1 MAVYFVTGK
10 LRQGKGLFCSYMAM
24 QYYRAG
30 LRVASNFLMD
40 TEKLGANV
48 TNPVTVLPAIPAPEH
63 LFALGRGC
71 PEGEMERFGILIL
84 DEGGTWLNNPEKGE
98 QAAFLDWFIH
108 SGKLGWDVYIQ
119 VQDKGLINKD
129 IFNATGE
136 HLVIVQRKDRIRF
149 PVVSDVLEMVAP
161 KKYGVTG
168 TSKGI
173 LPHLI
178 SAKVYIGN
186 SSYKARPNE
195 THFFFGKRLYGIHPT
210 NEVFTKDILIR
221 EVPVSS
227 KYPDGIKRID
237 MRSLYS
243 GLSGATVRRYR
254 RIEKLNSLLKPI
266 TGGKMEPTQAES
278 KQATQPEAP
287 QLQSQPAQPPQDA
300 QSIAL
305 AIKALDK
312 EEKKKERNKKLKMYT
327 FVILFMVGFWWFA
340 WGWLNEHVFGGE
352 QKIESVIVTQNS
364 QRVNPE
370 IITASATETTQ
381 TLTPENFPLSSRWR
395 LSGWLSQSGQGMFIL
410 KGSHGLLRYV
420 PSEQPWKGQ
429 RTVFILDGER
439 VTFFS
444 GEGEAVSN
452 QSKSVSKGVMF
463 SNGQGVK

>member
-63 LFALGRGC
+63 LFELGRGC

-119 VQDKGLINKD
+119 VQEKSLINKD

-149 PVVSDVLEMVAP
+149 PVISDVLEMVAP
-161 KKYGVTG
+161 NKYGVTG

-178 SAKVYIGN
+178 SAKVYIGS
-186 SSYKARPNE
+186 SSYKAKPNE
-195 THFFFGKRLYGIHPT
+195 THLFFGKRLYGIHPT
-210 NEVFTKDILIR
+210 NRIFAKDISIR
-221 EVPVSS
+221 EVPVSP
-227 KYPDGIKRID
+227 KYPDGIKRTD
-237 MRSLYS
+237 MRCIYT
-243 GLSGATVRRYR
+243 GLSGTTVRRYR
-254 RIEKLNSLLKPI
+254 RIEKLNALLTPTI
-266 TGGKMEPTQAES
+266 GGRMEPIESPKAE
-278 KQATQPEAP
+278 QPVHTVSTE
-287 QLQSQPAQPPQDA
+287 QSNPAQDA
-300 QSIAL
+300 QAIAQ
-305 AIKALDK
+305 AIKQLDN
-312 EEKKKERNKKLKMYT
+312 EEKKKIRNKKLKMYLAVT
-327 FVILFMVGFWWFA
+327 LFMVGFWWFA
-340 WGWLNEHVFGGE
+340 WGWLNEHVFGGHE
-352 QKIESVIVTQNS
+352 EVAPSRQAQIAQAQTAQTAQISQSAEPVMLAPES
-364 QRVNPE
+364 
-370 IITASATETTQ
+370 
-381 TLTPENFPLSSRWR
+381 FPLSSRWR

-420 PSEQPWKGQ
+420 PSEQPWEGQ
-429 RTVFILDGER
+429 RTVFILEGER

-444 GEGEAVSN
+444 GEGETTSN
-452 QSKSVSKGVMF
+452 QSKGVPKGIMF
-463 SNGQGVK
+463 SNAQGGK